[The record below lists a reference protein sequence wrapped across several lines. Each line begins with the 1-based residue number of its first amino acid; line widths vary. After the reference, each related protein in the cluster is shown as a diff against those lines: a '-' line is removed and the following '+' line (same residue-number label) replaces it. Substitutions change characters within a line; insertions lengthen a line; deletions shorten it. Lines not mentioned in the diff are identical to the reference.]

1 MVLLA
6 SVTGASL
13 AVSLFLV
20 CDSDDAHVWV
30 GVIRTVFAEYISFI
44 VHHVLL
50 AKMGSS
56 SILCVTHYYGGA
68 MLTSESA

>member
-1 MVLLA
+1 VVLLA
-6 SVTGASL
+6 SVTGGSL
-13 AVSLFLV
+13 VVSLFLV

-30 GVIRTVFAEYISFI
+30 GAVRTVFAEYTSFI

-50 AKMGSS
+50 ANMGSS
-56 SILCVTHYYGGA
+56 SILYVTHYYGGA